1 MISISLEIYTNL
13 ERELGHSLE
22 VEVNSQVFDTI
33 HNELDSE
40 LYYELEN
47 ELRNELLILFNKED
61 N

>member
-33 HNELDSE
+33 HNELYIALFHSCNNLAGSMYVE
-40 LYYELEN
+40 LQ
-47 ELRNELLILFNKED
+47 R
-61 N
+61 